1 MPWHDTN
8 RCCNALAKKLQAD
21 LQHFQNPSSSK
32 AVSQLMRL
40 LCKMVCTRPIP
51 KGYFKITPPWGTYPK
66 WPTWIH
72 ISSHFKSGYPALQTC
87 TAQSNMVS
95 CRATIATNF
104 VLAEIP
110 SISRNSSRDRRPS
123 THGRN
128 SFLVTSACTRP
139 ISKCPPPSPGHRQ
152 GTIAYVG
159 IIDATSR
166 ATTDGPNNKLAR
178 THSLFFMDVANIPVS
193 LEIDS
198 SLWLANSPCEAA
210 QATRDLAFASSGQI
224 SAT

>member
-1 MPWHDTN
+1 MVLISALGLSQNAHRHPQDT
-8 RCCNALAKKLQAD
+8 AKGRLGGWVLQNYPPLGD
-21 LQHFQNPSSSK
+21 LSK
-32 AVSQLMRL
+32 MA
-40 LCKMVCTRPIP
+40 
-51 KGYFKITPPWGTYPK
+51 
-66 WPTWIH
+66 TWIH

-104 VLAEIP
+104 VPAEIP

-139 ISKCPPPSPGHRQ
+139 IPKCPPPSPGHRQ
-152 GTIAYVG
+152 GTITYVG

-166 ATTDGPNNKLAR
+166 ATTDGANNKLAR

>member
-1 MPWHDTN
+1 MAERVLD
-8 RCCNALAKKLQAD
+8 LAEVSERGLPATLLQNYPPLGD
-21 LQHFQNPSSSK
+21 LSK
-32 AVSQLMRL
+32 MA
-40 LCKMVCTRPIP
+40 
-51 KGYFKITPPWGTYPK
+51 
-66 WPTWIH
+66 TWIH

-139 ISKCPPPSPGHRQ
+139 IPKCPPPSPGHRQ

-166 ATTDGPNNKLAR
+166 ATTDGANNKLAR

-198 SLWLANSPCEAA
+198 SLWLANSLRVGRVGTSKLLPPLGGLI
-210 QATRDLAFASSGQI
+210 QNGHVDSHQ
-224 SAT
+224 